1 MSSGK
6 KGKARRGFAAGA
18 FFMRREPFRP
28 TAHLTGEKQM
38 LRSDCLERKP
48 PLDKTTFTRL
58 VLNAERPLYRVA
70 RTILRCDADC
80 EDAVQSAIL
89 AAYEK
94 LDTLREE
101 AYFQTWLT
109 RILINECYRLCRA
122 ARPAVPLEEIL
133 EQAACELPPDG
144 GLWEAVQ
151 KLPDELRLPVELYY
165 VEGYDVREVAQ
176 ILRLPQGTIKSR
188 LARGREQMRRDDYFK
203 EVQGL

>member
-1 MSSGK
+1 M
-6 KGKARRGFAAGA
+6 
-18 FFMRREPFRP
+18 
-28 TAHLTGEKQM
+28 
-38 LRSDCLERKP
+38 
-48 PLDKTTFTRL
+48 DKTTFTRL

-165 VEGYDVREVAQ
+165 VEGYTVPEIRKLLGIPE
-176 ILRLPQGTIKSR
+176 GTVKSR
-188 LARGREQMRRDDYFK
+188 LFRARRALRTQLES
-203 EVQGL
+203 EE

>member
-1 MSSGK
+1 
-6 KGKARRGFAAGA
+6 
-18 FFMRREPFRP
+18 MRREPFRP
-28 TAHLTGEKQM
+28 PAHLTGEKQM

-133 EQAACELPPDG
+133 EQAACELPPEG

-165 VEGYDVREVAQ
+165 VEGYTVPEIRKLLGIPE
-176 ILRLPQGTIKSR
+176 GTVKSR
-188 LARGREQMRRDDYFK
+188 LFRARRALRTQLES
-203 EVQGL
+203 EE